1 MIASTKQPAAAAAP
15 ENPSTMS
22 QHASEISRGERFE
35 FGANWTR
42 FLDLLNDDR
51 IRTAEESL
59 VEMLGMERLDGK
71 RFLDIGSGSGLFSLA
86 ARRLGARVH
95 SFDYDPRSVACGREL
110 KRRYFEHDDG
120 WTIEEGSA
128 LDDVFLESLGEF
140 DIVYSWGVLHHTG
153 EMWKALDLAH
163 RRVAP
168 GGLFFIALYNDM
180 GAESDRWRRLKR
192 TYCNLPRPLRAPFA
206 VLAMAPYEV
215 KTIGRS
221 VLKLRPQEYVHLWT
235 RYSGK
240 RGMSRWRD
248 IIDWVGGYPYEVAG
262 AREIVDHF
270 AERGFEPVRVKD
282 TNGLGCN
289 EFVLRRSSPAVA
301 DTSQSIVSNQT
312 ELRG

>member
-1 MIASTKQPAAAAAP
+1 MTSYHG
-15 ENPSTMS
+15 PSDL
-22 QHASEISRGERFE
+22 HAKEVMAGSRFE
-35 FGANWTR
+35 FGRNWSL
-42 FLDLLNDDR
+42 FLKRLNIDR
-51 IRTAEESL
+51 ILSAEHSL
-59 VEMLGMERLDGK
+59 SEMLNRSNLEGLS
-71 RFLDIGSGSGLFSLA
+71 FLDIGSGSGLFSLA
-86 ARRLGARVH
+86 ARRLGAKVH
-95 SFDYDPRSVACGREL
+95 SFDYDPASVMCTLEL
-110 KRRYFEHDDG
+110 RRRYFPDDG
-120 WTIEEGSA
+120 EWTIQRGSA

-301 DTSQSIVSNQT
+301 DTNQSIVSNQT

>member
-1 MIASTKQPAAAAAP
+1 M
-15 ENPSTMS
+15 MS
-22 QHASEISRGERFE
+22 HGEIHGLHADEVRAGNRFE
-35 FGANWTR
+35 FGNNWKS
-42 FLDLLNDDR
+42 FLNDLNNDR
-51 IRTAEESL
+51 ITTAERSL
-59 VEMLGMERLDGK
+59 SEMLNRPDLVGL

-86 ARRLGARVH
+86 ARRLGAIVH
-95 SFDYDPRSVACGREL
+95 SFDYDPASVECTVEL
-110 KRRYFEHDDG
+110 RRRYFPHSDD
-120 WTIEEGSA
+120 WTVHQASA
-128 LDDVFLESLGEF
+128 LDRAYMESLGEF

-192 TYCNLPRPLRAPFA
+192 TYCNLPRPLRGPFA

-262 AREIVDHF
+262 ASEIVDHF

-289 EFVLRRSSPAVA
+289 EFVLRRSSPAESDA
-301 DTSQSIVSNQT
+301 SQSIVSNQT